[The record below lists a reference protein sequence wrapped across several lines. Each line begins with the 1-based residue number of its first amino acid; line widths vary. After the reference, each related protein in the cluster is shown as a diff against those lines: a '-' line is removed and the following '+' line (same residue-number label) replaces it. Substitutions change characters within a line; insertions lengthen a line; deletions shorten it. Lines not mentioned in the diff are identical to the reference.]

1 MLDVNSAISA
11 FYQTFGRPP
20 TDRELTNFE
29 NYQLNSTMPF
39 RTLDEFNEYL
49 RASIATPTPT
59 PTPTTTPT
67 PTPAPT
73 APPSAFASIDID
85 TASSVFEGI
94 FGRQPYA
101 SELTNFFV
109 AIENK
114 DPRVA
119 SVEAFTQY
127 LMGTMATPA
136 PTPAPTATPSP
147 TPTPTVTPAPTGTPA
162 PTVTPAPTPSPT
174 TTPTPTVTPA
184 PTPAP
189 TVTPAP
195 TLPPATPKPPAT
207 VLSELQ
213 ARSIFLNLFGRQP
226 STTELANFLAAQS
239 STNPFVTPQ
248 SLESYLRGTDAYTK
262 YLQGLQQPTT
272 SGFSSVPQTFGG
284 AFSVPV
290 TPMAG
295 PAYYEVGGSPI
306 MESSAVAGPE
316 IRRRTQQRLGE
327 GFTREQLTNY
337 AISQGLSPDVIKY
350 AFGENVTLPGT
361 IQTGLT
367 PTFRSGAAGFTSMRP
382 SSLEF
387 GVPAVSQ
394 AVKQYTPGAFD
405 SAALKAK
412 FESQT
417 GITYGGETIPVIGT
431 GQAATDQQLREN
443 VDQAKLYKGGKV
455 KGLLGPDP
463 GGPDDGYAAL
473 QKGEYVIRKKAV
485 NKYGEDFLEALNESR
500 LPKKKAK
507 SLL

>member
-1 MLDVNSAISA
+1 
-11 FYQTFGRPP
+11 
-20 TDRELTNFE
+20 
-29 NYQLNSTMPF
+29 
-39 RTLDEFNEYL
+39 
-49 RASIATPTPT
+49 
-59 PTPTTTPT
+59 
-67 PTPAPT
+67 
-73 APPSAFASIDID
+73 
-85 TASSVFEGI
+85 
-94 FGRQPYA
+94 
-101 SELTNFFV
+101 
-109 AIENK
+109 
-114 DPRVA
+114 
-119 SVEAFTQY
+119 
-127 LMGTMATPA
+127 
-136 PTPAPTATPSP
+136 
-147 TPTPTVTPAPTGTPA
+147 
-162 PTVTPAPTPSPT
+162 
-174 TTPTPTVTPA
+174 
-184 PTPAP
+184 
-189 TVTPAP
+189 
-195 TLPPATPKPPAT
+195 
-207 VLSELQ
+207 LQ

-367 PTFRSGAAGFTSMRP
+367 PAFRSGAAGFTSMRP

-387 GVPAVSQ
+387 GAPAVSQ
-394 AVKQYTPGAFD
+394 AVQQYTPGAFD
-405 SAALKAK
+405 KTALQNAY
-412 FESQT
+412 EQAT
-417 GITYGGETIPVIGT
+417 GQTYGGEVVSQPS
-431 GQAATDQQLREN
+431 
-443 VDQAKLYKGGKV
+443 YKGGKV
-455 KGLLGPDP
+455 TKDHIAYEKGGKVRGLLGPNPDN
-463 GGPDDGYAAL
+463 PDDGYGSL
-473 QKGEYVIRKKAV
+473 QVGEYVIRKKAV

>member
-226 STTELANFLAAQS
+226 DATELANFLAAQS

-248 SLESYLRGTDAYTK
+248 SLESYLRGTDAYTR
-262 YLQGLQQPTT
+262 YLQSLQQPTT

-306 MESSAVAGPE
+306 METSAVAGPE

-367 PTFRSGAAGFTSMRP
+367 PAFRSGAAGFTSMRP

-394 AVKQYTPGAFD
+394 AVQQYTPGAFD
-405 SAALKAK
+405 KAALQAAY
-412 FESQT
+412 EQAT
-417 GITYGGETIPVIGT
+417 GQTYGGE
-431 GQAATDQQLREN
+431 N
-443 VDQAKLYKGGKV
+443 VDQMQQTGSWNGGKVTKDKIAYEKGGKV
-455 KGLLGPDP
+455 RGLLGPNPDN
-463 GGPDDGYAAL
+463 PDDGYGSL
-473 QKGEYVIRKKAV
+473 QVGEYVIRKKAV